1 MNFNKCD
8 KQNCVEIKTKT
19 DDTLESNE
27 QFDVTLTRH
36 TDDPRIQP
44 QEIIKNFTIID
55 ELTGVW
61 YFTRLVLVS
70 CM

>member
-1 MNFNKCD
+1 MNFNPRD
-8 KQNCVEIKTKT
+8 KQKCVDIKTKT

-27 QFDVTLTRH
+27 QFNVTLTRH

-44 QEIIKNFTIID
+44 QEIIQYFTITD